1 MKNDIYPIQILFWLK
16 SYYPYPKTILK
27 FVIYI
32 EMTHKKFSLTSQ
44 FNTSTIL
51 HIMFKKAI
59 WPGRLSSN
67 NQSMQYHVE

>member
-32 EMTHKKFSLTSQ
+32 EMTDKKFSLTSQ
-44 FNTSTIL
+44 FNNSTIF

-59 WPGRLSSN
+59 WPGRLS
-67 NQSMQYHVE
+67 NQATTSQCSIT